1 MNGWWRRVAI
11 ALVTVLTI
19 VLGYTLVFS
28 VGMARL
34 EDEPISFAQSAQVV
48 VESLTTAGYGGYAPW
63 ESSLMNG
70 LVLAMNLTGVLLV
83 FIGLP
88 LFAIPLFRQALETAP
103 PESSPLADHVVI
115 CSYTQSEEILSQ
127 QLDRAG
133 IPHLFIDREADTV
146 SELIETGHNAIR
158 GNPEEVE
165 TLQAANVADARALVA
180 DVSDQTNPTVI
191 LSARQLSEDIPI
203 ISVIRREEVG
213 SYHQLAG
220 ADNIV
225 QSRQVLGN
233 DLGRRSL
240 SSIAERLEAAIE
252 VDTEVEI
259 TEFLV
264 EEGSPLVG
272 DTLRESST
280 FDRMDLTVIG
290 AWIGG
295 KFVVSPDPDTVISEN
310 MILLVAGEYE
320 SLGPLNARPLPD
332 PSQRDTRVVVCGY
345 GTVGQAAAETV
356 AAAGYEATTV
366 DIEPMDGVDIV
377 GDITEVET
385 LREAGVQDARAVVLS
400 LNDDIPTIYA
410 TLVINQLAPEVEV
423 IARANSPD
431 TVWKLYNAGADFV
444 LSLAT
449 VTGEIIASEVIG
461 DRTAL
466 TPQTGFDFTRLSAT
480 SIAGQT
486 LSELDIRAQTGA
498 TVVAVEREGQLITD
512 LGGHFTV
519 RSDDTLIVAGT
530 DEAVERL
537 RPLLG

>member
-11 ALVTVLTI
+11 ALVTVFT
-19 VLGYTLVFS
+19 VVVGYTLLFS
-28 VGMARL
+28 LGMARL
-34 EDEPISFAQSAQVV
+34 EGESVSVAQSAQVV

-63 ESSLMNG
+63 ESGLMNG

-103 PESSPLADHVVI
+103 PESSPLVDHVVI

-133 IPHLFIDREADTV
+133 VPHLFVDREAETV

-191 LSARQLSEDIPI
+191 LSARQLSDDLPI

-220 ADNIV
+220 ADHIV

-240 SSIAERLEAAIE
+240 SSIAERLEAAIA
-252 VDTEVEI
+252 VDTDIEI
-259 TEFLV
+259 TELLV
-264 EEGSPLVG
+264 EENSPLVG
-272 DTLRESST
+272 ETLRESST
-280 FDRMDLTVIG
+280 FDRMNLTVIG

-310 MILLVAGEYE
+310 MILLVAGDYDD
-320 SLGPLNARPLPD
+320 LGPLNARPLPD
-332 PSQRDTRVVVCGY
+332 TSQRDSRVVVCGY

-356 AAAGYEATTV
+356 EAAGQTATTV
-366 DIEPMDGVDIV
+366 DIEPMEGVDVV

-449 VTGEIIASEVIG
+449 VTGEIIASEVIE

-466 TPQTGFDFTRLSAT
+466 TPQTAFDFARLSVA
-480 SIAGQT
+480 SVAGQT
-486 LSELDIRAQTGA
+486 LGELDIRAQTGA
-498 TVVAVEREGQLITD
+498 TVVAVEREGKLLTD
-512 LGGHFTV
+512 LGGRFAVHA
-519 RSDDTLIVAGT
+519 DDVLIVAGT
-530 DEAVERL
+530 DAAVDRL
-537 RPLLG
+537 RELLA